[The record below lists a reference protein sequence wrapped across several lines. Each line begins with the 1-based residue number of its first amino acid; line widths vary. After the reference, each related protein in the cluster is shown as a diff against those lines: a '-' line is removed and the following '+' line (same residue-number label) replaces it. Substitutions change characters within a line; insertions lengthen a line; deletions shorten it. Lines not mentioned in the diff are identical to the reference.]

1 MGIFNYIDTFFFI
14 SLGITFVLILLLVF
28 HFKQRMTASE
38 QKNDTMFEII
48 NSIVQEITTIK
59 NSVIEQTT
67 CVFKNP
73 MNMMHGSNLCCLR
86 SNEIVNKEDKIPID
100 ISQPFNSKIVV
111 SDSEDDDDEDD
122 DDDDDDDDDEDE
134 EEHDG
139 ATQGAIKI
147 INVEMGETI
156 EVNEILSDFDQEQE
170 QDNNEEQEINIDNI
184 NIDAETAIQV
194 EKINNSD
201 EVLEEPNLETNETK
215 TETARDIYGKMSLPQ
230 LRAAV
235 VTKGLS
241 SDPSKMK
248 KTALIKLLETNTE
261 E

>member
-1 MGIFNYIDTFFFI
+1 
-14 SLGITFVLILLLVF
+14 
-28 HFKQRMTASE
+28 MTASE

-67 CVFKNP
+67 CVFNNP
-73 MNMMHGSNLCCLR
+73 MNMMNGSNLCCVR

-100 ISQPFNSKIVV
+100 ISQSFNNKIVV
-111 SDSEDDDDEDD
+111 SDSEDEDDDEDEDEDSEEDDEDEDDEDD
-122 DDDDDDDDDEDE
+122 DDDEYEDHHDE
-134 EEHDG
+134 

-156 EVNEILSDFDQEQE
+156 EVNEILSDFDQEHE

-184 NIDAETAIQV
+184 NIDAETALQV
-194 EKINNSD
+194 EKIENSD
-201 EVLEEPNLETNETK
+201 KVLEEPNLETNETK
-215 TETARDIYGKMSLPQ
+215 TETARDIYGKMTLPQ

-248 KTALIKLLETNTE
+248 KTALIKLLETNIE